1 MNRFTVGLARVLVLA
16 TMGGAAAPAPAL
28 GQFRLPMKLEEL
40 ERRAHADS
48 NDPAAHFN
56 VGLAYWNAKRWADVD
71 SALRTAIRLDPRFAP
86 AYVALAYLPYA
97 QRGSLWDEIGEH
109 RVPDEWQPR
118 IEESD
123 RFLRR
128 AYMIDPLV
136 ELRSGDVVQP
146 RASAYLL
153 ELQQFF
159 GEHVRD
165 YYDGLDQYFEGEYQ
179 KSYDRFTR
187 VINELKGDRHPDRVP
202 MTVFWWHGLASAHVE
217 HWPEATWDFE
227 HLMDRSLEPTRRD
240 SLVHFPLRTNEYRY
254 LLAFVKQRSGTLNEA
269 IDLYREAIT
278 NDLGLYMAHVRLA
291 DMYETAGM
299 FSQAIASRRNAVN
312 ANPDDATL
320 LLDLGKTFAN
330 AGQLDSA
337 VVVLGQA
344 ASANPRDARP
354 QFYLGV
360 VAEKLGQSDKARTA
374 FTQFTALAPSRYE
387 RQVGIA
393 KQHLASLH

>member
-1 MNRFTVGLARVLVLA
+1 MHRFPIVLA
-16 TMGGAAAPAPAL
+16 SALAVGAIGGRGAPA
-28 GQFRLPMKLEEL
+28 QFRLPMKLEEL
-40 ERRAHADS
+40 EQRARADS

-56 VGLAYWNAKRWADVD
+56 VGLAYWNAKRWQDVD
-71 SALRTAIRLDPRFAP
+71 HSLRTAIKLDPRFAP
-86 AYVALAYLPYA
+86 AYVALAYLPFA
-97 QRGSLWDEIGEH
+97 ERGSLWDEIGQR

-146 RASAYLL
+146 RASAYLQ

-187 VINELKGDRHPDRVP
+187 VINELHGDRHPDRIP
-202 MTVFWWHGLASAHVE
+202 MTVFWWHSLASAHVE
-217 HWPEATWDFE
+217 HWPEAIWDLE
-227 HLMDRSLEPTRRD
+227 HLMARSLEPTRRD
-240 SLVHFPLRTNEYRY
+240 SLIHFPLRTNEYRY
-254 LLAFVKQRSGTLNEA
+254 LLAFVKQRSGSLNEA

-278 NDLGLYMAHVRLA
+278 NDIGLYMAHVRLA
-291 DMYETAGM
+291 DMYEGAGM
-299 FSQAIASRRNAVN
+299 LPQAIASRRNAVN
-312 ANPDDATL
+312 ANPDDESL
-320 LLDLGKTFAN
+320 LLDLGKTLAN

-337 VVVLGQA
+337 AVVLGQA
-344 ASANPRDARP
+344 VTTNARDPRPD
-354 QFYLGV
+354 FYLGLV
-360 VAEKLGQSDKARTA
+360 LEKLGQTDRARTA

-387 RQVGIA
+387 RQIGIA